1 MLFPKRTRAIVKI
14 EDGCDRFCS
23 YCIIPKARG
32 RVRSKPIEDIV
43 KETETLSASGFT
55 EVVLVG
61 INLSAYGKDTGERF
75 YDAVKAAADVDGIK
89 RVRLGSL
96 EPDHLTD
103 EVLCNLAKIDKL
115 CPQFHISLQS
125 GSDSTLKAMNRHYT
139 AEEYYEL
146 AMKLRNTFKNCT
158 LTTDIMVGFPTETEK
173 DFEETVAFAEKVGS
187 RRYTFSLI
195 RYAREHGRLL

>member
-1 MLFPKRTRAIVKI
+1 M
-14 EDGCDRFCS
+14 
-23 YCIIPKARG
+23 
-32 RVRSKPIEDIV
+32 
-43 KETETLSASGFT
+43 
-55 EVVLVG
+55 G
-61 INLSAYGKDTGERF
+61 INLSAYGKDTGDRF

-125 GSDSTLKAMNRHYT
+125 GSNSTLKAMNRHYT

-173 DFEETVAFAEKVGS
+173 ILRRLWLLQKKSGS
-187 RRYTFSLI
+187 KRYTFSLI